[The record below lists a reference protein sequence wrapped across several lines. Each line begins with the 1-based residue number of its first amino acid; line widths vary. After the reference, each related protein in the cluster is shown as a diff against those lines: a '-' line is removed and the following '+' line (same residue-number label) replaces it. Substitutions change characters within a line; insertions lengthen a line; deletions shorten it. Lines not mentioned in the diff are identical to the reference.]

1 MYSNKHPTNYIFL
14 SPYCKLRNL
23 VFSARFMNPNQE
35 KKSFLNL
42 QYGSWTRLVISICWS
57 TLREAGDAEGIPTN
71 VLGALHNGGYRDNPH
86 PAIVLSKLLYGL
98 LVMQLVFLVKRRHTS
113 VRHYIHRLSSK
124 RPISFLINSRKD
136 VDHSIRRFHP
146 SCEESSARPRK
157 KSTDP
162 ASDDDGG
169 DDDDSLVDN
178 EKVVTEKTRTT
189 WPGRGLLFFPWRSNV
204 EVIKWFVISLTN

>member
-35 KKSFLNL
+35 KKPFRNL
-42 QYGSWTRLVISICWS
+42 QYDLWTRLIRIICKS
-57 TLREAGDAEGIPTN
+57 TLREAGDAEGVPTN
-71 VLGALHNGGYRDNPH
+71 VLGALHNGGCRDNPL

-113 VRHYIHRLSSK
+113 VRHYIHRLSGK

-136 VDHSIRRFHP
+136 VDIHYVDFIPVVRNHLRALEKNPNMDDERFWEN
-146 SCEESSARPRK
+146 C
-157 KSTDP
+157 
-162 ASDDDGG
+162 
-169 DDDDSLVDN
+169 VN
-178 EKVVTEKTRTT
+178 I
-189 WPGRGLLFFPWRSNV
+189 FF
-204 EVIKWFVISLTN
+204 

>member
-1 MYSNKHPTNYIFL
+1 MYSNKHHTNYIFL

-35 KKSFLNL
+35 KIPFRTL
-42 QYGSWTRLVISICWS
+42 QYDLWTRLIRIICKS
-57 TLREAGDAEGIPTN
+57 TLREARDAEGVPTN
-71 VLGALHNGGYRDNPH
+71 VLGALHNGGCRDNSL

-136 VDHSIRRFHP
+136 VDHSLRRFHP

-157 KSTDP
+157 KSKYGWWTFLINLCQYIFL
-162 ASDDDGG
+162 GM
-169 DDDDSLVDN
+169 
-178 EKVVTEKTRTT
+178 
-189 WPGRGLLFFPWRSNV
+189 
-204 EVIKWFVISLTN
+204 I